1 LEPGEE
7 RHANPQTPPA
17 AWHHPRRFFS
27 DSCVCRFVRR
37 GSRSDAF
44 RQCARRV
51 VEDFTAAWNAHR
63 IDSLVQLFTPNGSLA
78 TPGGGVAR
86 SRSAI
91 RELLADQHERVFRQS
106 SLSTRVEGVHR
117 QGAHRAIITGAFTLD
132 GIPAILGVEVSRQG
146 SFRFELTRRD
156 GEWLISSA
164 RIQPA

>member
-1 LEPGEE
+1 MP
-7 RHANPQTPPA
+7 T
-17 AWHHPRRFFS
+17 PRRRQLLGIILAGFFPTVVS
-27 DSCVCRFVRR
+27 AVSSAADRDPTHSVN
-37 GSRSDAF
+37 AP
-44 RQCARRV
+44 RRV

-78 TPGGGVAR
+78 TPSGGVAR

-91 RELLADQHERVFRQS
+91 RELLADQHEHVFRQS